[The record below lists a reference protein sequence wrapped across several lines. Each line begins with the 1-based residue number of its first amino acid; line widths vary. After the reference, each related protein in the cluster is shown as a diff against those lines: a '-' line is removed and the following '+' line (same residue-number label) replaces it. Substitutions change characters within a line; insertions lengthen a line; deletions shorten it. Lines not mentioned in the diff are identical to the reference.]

1 MARNYGSKGDAQEAR
16 VGFLERLAG
25 FLGWPNGACETCFGD
40 WRESTKDPKEVLGAD
55 SVAVLREHMKW
66 MEGVW
71 PPPGDE
77 GAEEQRCGI

>member
-1 MARNYGSKGDAQEAR
+1 MRGGGTK
-16 VGFLERLAG
+16 
-25 FLGWPNGACETCFGD
+25 
-40 WRESTKDPKEVLGAD
+40 RESTKDPKEVLGTD

>member
-1 MARNYGSKGDAQEAR
+1 MRGG
-16 VGFLERLAG
+16 AG
-25 FLGWPNGACETCFGD
+25 PRGGQGREGGGTK
-40 WRESTKDPKEVLGAD
+40 RESTKDPKEVLGAD